1 MAAFKLD
8 KKQKIIAS
16 AAGGILL
23 LLFFNKIIIGGIN
36 ERTRALERQIKLAE
50 ARLVKDSGIRKD
62 RDNLV
67 DEYNAYQSYFKY
79 SKQDQTQ
86 IISDFMKEI
95 ERLAKETG
103 VSIVALSPR
112 SEPEKLKEAVKYKAD
127 IKVEGTL
134 SQVLTFMYK
143 IKDNKLLVG
152 FDKVLLAPKD
162 ETGLLIRLE
171 GVISIIAL

>member
-1 MAAFKLD
+1 MAVSKLD
-8 KKQKIIAS
+8 KKQKIIIS
-16 AAGGILL
+16 AVGGILL

-36 ERTRALERQIKLAE
+36 EKTRVLERQIKLAE
-50 ARLVKDSGIRKD
+50 AKLVKDTGIQKD
-62 RDNLV
+62 KDNLLY
-67 DEYNAYQSYFKY
+67 EYNAYQSYFKY
-79 SKQDQTQ
+79 AKQDQTL

-127 IKVEGTL
+127 LKVEGTL
-134 SQVLTFMYK
+134 AQVLTFMCQ
-143 IKDNKLLVG
+143 IRDNKLLIG